1 MYWPAVTESSPNKYQ
16 VEREKMDRRIVSLA
30 LAAVLASVGAAFA
43 GSAADSEPATAEVP
57 VTRATTHAELNEKW
71 CAADPNVEQIFVL
84 PASLFVDSEQ
94 LICDSGPYKLY
105 RIIEH
110 DDTDDFEYFLDP
122 PVYGKANRLGCD
134 GKAGRTMQTIAV
146 NCRPLK

>member
-1 MYWPAVTESSPNKYQ
+1 MAIAAMISAGPASSQSTPTRDDTPIVQ
-16 VEREKMDRRIVSLA
+16 VKDH
-30 LAAVLASVGAAFA
+30 
-43 GSAADSEPATAEVP
+43 D
-57 VTRATTHAELNEKW
+57 ELTKKF
-71 CAADPNVEQIFVL
+71 CAADANVEHIFVL

-94 LICDSGPYKLY
+94 VICDSGPYKLY
-105 RIIEH
+105 RIIEQ

-146 NCRPLK
+146 TAGR

>member
-1 MYWPAVTESSPNKYQ
+1 MLYEPDQDGIVVQQAGTLRMARQKLDRSAVVMAIAAMISAGPASSQSTPTRDDTPIVQ
-16 VEREKMDRRIVSLA
+16 VKDH
-30 LAAVLASVGAAFA
+30 
-43 GSAADSEPATAEVP
+43 D
-57 VTRATTHAELNEKW
+57 ELTKKF
-71 CAADPNVEQIFVL
+71 CAADANVEHIFVL

-94 LICDSGPYKLY
+94 VICDSGPYKLY
-105 RIIEH
+105 RIIEQ

-146 NCRPLK
+146 TAGR

>member
-1 MYWPAVTESSPNKYQ
+1 MLYEPDQDGIVVQQAGTLRMARQKLDRSAVVMAIAAMISAGPASSQSTPTRDDTPIVQ
-16 VEREKMDRRIVSLA
+16 VKDH
-30 LAAVLASVGAAFA
+30 
-43 GSAADSEPATAEVP
+43 D
-57 VTRATTHAELNEKW
+57 ELTKKF
-71 CAADPNVEQIFVL
+71 CAADANVEHIFVL

-94 LICDSGPYKLY
+94 VICDSGPYKLY
-105 RIIEH
+105 RIIEQ